1 MNRVVE
7 PKDMLPVEV
16 PVSDV
21 NEPLC
26 GAVGQRRFAEDV
38 APPIMRV
45 RLDGLNVDVN
55 RQQVRVGDR
64 VLRVAGW
71 NVDVLPAEAQHR
83 RRARGRRVTEVQTD
97 RRLDTLAAAARLSLR
112 TLCGER
118 ARIRQGRFRK

>member
-1 MNRVVE
+1 
-7 PKDMLPVEV
+7 PVEI

-21 NEPLC
+21 NEPLY

-45 RLDGLNVDVN
+45 RLNGLNVDVN
-55 RQQVRVGDR
+55 RQQVRVGDNI
-64 VLRVAGW
+64 LRVARR

-97 RRLDTLAAAARLSLR
+97 RRLDVLGTTAGLHVYLDDEVRMGIEAPAQILR
-112 TLCGER
+112 
-118 ARIRQGRFRK
+118 Q